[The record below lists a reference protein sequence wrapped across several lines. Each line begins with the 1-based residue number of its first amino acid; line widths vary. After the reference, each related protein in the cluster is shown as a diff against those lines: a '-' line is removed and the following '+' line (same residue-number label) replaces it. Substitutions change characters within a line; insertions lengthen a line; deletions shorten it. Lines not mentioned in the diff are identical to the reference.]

1 VSEFVVELET
11 MKPGEFGSQVHLFV
25 DDNGTREI
33 VLSVSGVT
41 AAPAKR

>member
-1 VSEFVVELET
+1 VAELET
-11 MKPGEFGSQVHLFV
+11 MGPGEFESQVHLFV

-41 AAPAKR
+41 ADSAPKK